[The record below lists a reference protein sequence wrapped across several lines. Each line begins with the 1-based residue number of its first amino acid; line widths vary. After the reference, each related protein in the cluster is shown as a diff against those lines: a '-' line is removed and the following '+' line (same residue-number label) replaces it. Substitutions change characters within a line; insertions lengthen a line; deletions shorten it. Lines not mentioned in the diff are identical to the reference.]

1 MTVAILFDRVHLSG
15 EPISRKRRS
24 DAIKPGAA
32 QGGVQRRDGYLRDG
46 FVPEEKTTTNVTTLY
61 DAIGGDPVVRALTHR
76 FYELMDT
83 LPEARHVRAVHPPS
97 LEGSEEKFY
106 EYMTGYLGGPPLY
119 TDKRGHPR
127 LRSRHFVAEIGPVE
141 RDEWLLCFRQ
151 AMDETIA
158 SQALRDLIWAPVE
171 RLAHHMQ
178 NKE

>member
-1 MTVAILFDRVHLSG
+1 MAEEAI
-15 EPISRKRRS
+15 
-24 DAIKPGAA
+24 
-32 QGGVQRRDGYLRDG
+32 
-46 FVPEEKTTTNVTTLY
+46 TLY
-61 DAIGGDPVVRALTHR
+61 QAIGGDDTVKALSHR

-97 LEGSEEKFY
+97 LTGSEEKFY
-106 EYMTGYLGGPPLY
+106 EYLTGYLGGPPLY
-119 TDKRGHPR
+119 TEKRGHPR

-158 SQALRDLIWAPVE
+158 SPKLREIIWPPIE
-171 RLAHHMQ
+171 RLAFHMQ

>member
-1 MTVAILFDRVHLSG
+1 MA
-15 EPISRKRRS
+15 
-24 DAIKPGAA
+24 
-32 QGGVQRRDGYLRDG
+32 
-46 FVPEEKTTTNVTTLY
+46 EEVITLY
-61 DAIGGDPVVRALTHR
+61 QAIGGDDTVKALSHR

-97 LEGSEEKFY
+97 LTGSEEKFY
-106 EYMTGYLGGPPLY
+106 EYLTGYLGGPPLY

-158 SQALRDLIWAPVE
+158 NPTLRDIIWPPIE
-171 RLAHHMQ
+171 RLAFHMQ

>member
-1 MTVAILFDRVHLSG
+1 VANKPETAFGCYKARSG
-15 EPISRKRRS
+15 
-24 DAIKPGAA
+24 A
-32 QGGVQRRDGYLRDG
+32 GGVPRRDGYLRDG

-97 LEGSEEKFY
+97 LKGSEEKFY

>member
-1 MTVAILFDRVHLSG
+1 VTEEAI
-15 EPISRKRRS
+15 
-24 DAIKPGAA
+24 
-32 QGGVQRRDGYLRDG
+32 
-46 FVPEEKTTTNVTTLY
+46 TLY
-61 DAIGGDPVVRALTHR
+61 QAIGGDETVKALAHR

-97 LEGSEEKFY
+97 LTGSEEKFY
-106 EYMTGYLGGPPLY
+106 EYLTGYLGGPPLY

-127 LRSRHFVAEIGPVE
+127 LRSRHFIARIGPIE

-151 AMDETIA
+151 AMDETI
-158 SQALRDLIWAPVE
+158 SNPKLRDIIWPPIE

>member
-1 MTVAILFDRVHLSG
+1 MTEEAI
-15 EPISRKRRS
+15 
-24 DAIKPGAA
+24 
-32 QGGVQRRDGYLRDG
+32 
-46 FVPEEKTTTNVTTLY
+46 TLY
-61 DAIGGDPVVRALTHR
+61 QAIGGDETVKALAHR
-76 FYELMDT
+76 FYQLMDT

-97 LEGSEEKFY
+97 LAGSEEKFY
-106 EYMTGYLGGPPLY
+106 EYLTGYLGGPPLY

-158 SQALRDLIWAPVE
+158 NPKLRDIIWPPIE
-171 RLAHHMQ
+171 RLAFHMQ